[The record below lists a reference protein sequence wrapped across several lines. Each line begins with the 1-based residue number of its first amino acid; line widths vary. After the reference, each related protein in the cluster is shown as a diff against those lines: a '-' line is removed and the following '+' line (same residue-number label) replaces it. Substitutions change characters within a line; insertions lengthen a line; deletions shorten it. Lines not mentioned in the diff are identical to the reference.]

1 MSEVAA
7 FVAWLGGAVIMLA
20 DARRGLA
27 AGLVLVA
34 VAAAGLTWAAG
45 DLVGALVLLAGGLIA
60 AALRYVIGPDGWGL
74 MEPGS
79 TPRLLFTVIAG
90 LVTLWVAVAVTSGGS
105 GGLRF
110 GAIAILVLLT
120 GRLLQGG
127 PPAALLTATSGLAL
141 ALGII
146 SGPLEPGGGVA
157 FYVVAALVTA
167 GVSAMPLASPAR
179 PTRPKTPAP
188 PKSSRPSGT

>member
-7 FVAWLGGAVIMLA
+7 FVAWLGGAVIILS

-34 VAAAGLTWAAG
+34 VAAAGLTWSAG
-45 DLVGALVLLAGGLIA
+45 DTAGAIVLLAGGLVA
-60 AALRYVIGPDGWGL
+60 AGLRYVIGPDGWGL

-79 TPRLLFTVIAG
+79 TPRLLFAVIAG
-90 LVTLWVAVAVTSGGS
+90 LVVLWLAAAVTSGAS

-110 GAIAILVLLT
+110 GAMAIVVLLT

-127 PPAALLTATSGLAL
+127 APVALLTAASGLAL
-141 ALGII
+141 ALGVV
-146 SGPLEPGGGVA
+146 SGPLEPGGGIA
-157 FYVVAALVTA
+157 FYVIAALVTA
-167 GVSAMPLASPAR
+167 SVSAMPA
-179 PTRPKTPAP
+179 TPP
-188 PKSSRPSGT
+188 RPSGT